1 MRQKPYAPGPQ
12 SQAAPHGP
20 APDAQR
26 PGGDVDQAPTA
37 PVRRPGVQT
46 PQGHAPATPA
56 APPQHPAYSRGPY
69 GPMPYRP
76 VPGMPPPMPRP
87 PSGGRTFL
95 SVLWSLVPL
104 GTLGL
109 LTPVSFLYAA
119 LKLRT
124 QTAWAALALYLVGT
138 VTMVA
143 SGPSGALGEALF
155 VASMLLN
162 TLGGTAHSFAVRRR
176 VFPRPDPVAYGNDQA
191 IQFAQHRRELRQ
203 EARERAEQ
211 DPGLALELRIGRP
224 DLPRRYDDGGLVDMN
239 HAPAA
244 VIATL
249 PGMTPDLVKQI
260 LEARQTVGT
269 FSSALEVC
277 VTADLPADLTSTL
290 TEYTVYLP

>member
-1 MRQKPYAPGPQ
+1 MPYAPGPQ
-12 SQAAPHGP
+12 GQATPPGLV
-20 APDAQR
+20 PDAQR

-37 PVRRPGVQT
+37 PVRRPGVPM
-46 PQGHAPATPA
+46 PQGHTPAMPA
-56 APPQHPAYSRGPY
+56 APPQHPAYNRGPH
-69 GPMPYRP
+69 GPTPYRP
-76 VPGMPPPMPRP
+76 MPGMPAPMPRP
-87 PSGGRTFL
+87 PGDRAFL

-104 GTLGL
+104 GTMGL

-155 VASMLLN
+155 IASVLLN
-162 TLGGTAHSFAVRRR
+162 SLGATVHAFTIRRR

-203 EARERAEQ
+203 EARELAEQ
-211 DPGLALELRIGRP
+211 DPGLAMELRIGRP
-224 DLPRRYDDGGLVDMN
+224 DLPRRYDDGGLVDVN

-249 PGMTPDLVKQI
+249 PGMTKELVEQI
-260 LEARQTVGT
+260 LQARQTVGT

-277 VTADLPADLTSTL
+277 VTANLPADLTSTL

>member
-1 MRQKPYAPGPQ
+1 MP
-12 SQAAPHGP
+12 P
-20 APDAQR
+20 APV
-26 PGGDVDQAPTA
+26 P
-37 PVRRPGVQT
+37 
-46 PQGHAPATPA
+46 H
-56 APPQHPAYSRGPY
+56 PP
-69 GPMPYRP
+69 
-76 VPGMPPPMPRP
+76 
-87 PSGGRTFL
+87 GGRTFL

-104 GTLGL
+104 GTAGF

-124 QTAWAALALYLVGT
+124 QIAWAALTLYLVGA

-143 SGPSGALGEALF
+143 TSGPTGPLGDALF
-155 VASMLLN
+155 AASMLLN
-162 TLGGTAHSFAVRRR
+162 TVGGTVHAFTIRRR

-203 EARERAEQ
+203 EARELAEQ
-211 DPGLALELRIGRP
+211 DPGLAMELRIGRP

-239 HAPAA
+239 HAPGP

-249 PGMTPDLVKQI
+249 PGMTPELVEQI
-260 LEARQTVGT
+260 LEARKTVGT

-277 VTADLPADLTSTL
+277 VTANLPADLTSPL